1 MKKKLYTILAAI
13 TLILTGCQ
21 TSKSSYASYETE
33 CIGIELDG
41 SQKLRAWGQGRHR
54 QQAMQQAAKNA
65 ISDVIFKGIRGGNG
79 GCNVKPLVYEANAR
93 EKYEEYFNEFFSDNG
108 AYRNYISIKDA
119 PLRSRVKDFNNN
131 GRRFGVVVTVQRT
144 ALQQHLKKDGIIK

>member
-21 TSKSSYASYETE
+21 TSTSSYASYETE

-54 QQAMQQAAKNA
+54 QQAMQHAAKNA

-79 GCNVKPLVYEANAR
+79 GCKVQPLEYVANAS
-93 EKYEEYFNEFFSDNG
+93 ENYQEYFNELFSENG